1 MSELKICINNY
12 LQQIAKTE
20 QENAHL
26 KVQLYRAIQENIQL
40 KKNLEGERNINH
52 CLNQQIFD
60 SVYIY
65 KKKLQDEKTRFRS
78 NYQIRIN
85 ESNKHFILHYEY
97 LQNSELRVKAEM
109 KKKDIRIKAMQIL
122 LNNKNLECE
131 TQQKKI
137 TNLET
142 SLKELQN
149 QKIILKSKINSKTS
163 NKHMA
168 RSNQIQ

>member
-1 MSELKICINNY
+1 IQQFEKDINNQADEGEVSELKICINNY

-78 NYQIRIN
+78 NYQNHIN

-97 LQNSELRVKAEM
+97 LQNSEL
-109 KKKDIRIKAMQIL
+109 
-122 LNNKNLECE
+122 
-131 TQQKKI
+131 
-137 TNLET
+137 
-142 SLKELQN
+142 
-149 QKIILKSKINSKTS
+149 
-163 NKHMA
+163 
-168 RSNQIQ
+168 